1 MNEISEEN
9 SFVSTTLTEVTEGGH
24 ISVLSVTMSHCLTN
38 EKNVFIYALF
48 DIFPVFLLIKAFHL
62 KIKMTFLVIYKV
74 HTITVY
80 KECNFLQFLKVLSI
94 AVASKWNL
102 WVSCCDV
109 FYANKLHNSKCC
121 DNFGLLENV
130 IRCFS
135 SSLLYLYL
143 W

>member
-1 MNEISEEN
+1 MKVPARRAKKQKVKEQNEKKDNDKCHRAHGNFSFQVAKMNEISEEN

-62 KIKMTFLVIYKV
+62 KIKVTFLVIYKV
-74 HTITVY
+74 HTIKVY

-102 WVSCCDV
+102 
-109 FYANKLHNSKCC
+109 
-121 DNFGLLENV
+121 
-130 IRCFS
+130 
-135 SSLLYLYL
+135 
-143 W
+143 

>member
-1 MNEISEEN
+1 MKRKTMTN
-9 SFVSTTLTEVTEGGH
+9 VTEH
-24 ISVLSVTMSHCLTN
+24 TAISAFRLQRWMRYQRKTALLAQPWQKLRKADTSRASMSHCLTN
-38 EKNVFIYALF
+38 EKDVFIYALF

-80 KECNFLQFLKVLSI
+80 KECNFLQFLKVLST

-109 FYANKLHNSKCC
+109 FLC
-121 DNFGLLENV
+121 
-130 IRCFS
+130 
-135 SSLLYLYL
+135 
-143 W
+143 